1 MAANRSSRRIAIA
14 PMTLADVDEIME
26 IERVAFRSPW
36 SREVFLEELGR
47 DWAYV
52 DILREPP
59 GGALRAFVN
68 YWLIRDEV
76 HILNVATHPEARR
89 HGHAGRML
97 DHVVEFARRRRCR
110 YVTLE
115 VRRSNHGAIRL
126 YRKHGF
132 RPVGIRPNYYAE
144 DHEDAIVMLLEL
156 DPVRRR

>member
-1 MAANRSSRRIAIA
+1 
-14 PMTLADVDEIME
+14 
-26 IERVAFRSPW
+26 
-36 SREVFLEELGR
+36 VFLEELER
-47 DWAYV
+47 EWAHLDV
-52 DILREPP
+52 LRAEPNGP
-59 GGALRAFVN
+59 LGAFVN

-76 HILNVATHPEARR
+76 HVLNVATHPR
-89 HGHAGRML
+89 
-97 DHVVEFARRRRCR
+97 ARRRGYADRLLEHVVDFAHRRQCR

-156 DPVRRR
+156 DVPPKKR